1 MSKTTKNIVL
11 SILGAAVVLTVA
23 IPTSAHHGTALS
35 YDASK
40 LMTFKEAIV
49 TELRFNNP
57 HVQVFFDAKDE
68 TGKVVNWTTE
78 GESPRRYADTGW
90 TMRRAA
96 SMLQKGTVITITL
109 APARNGA
116 AAGQIFR
123 ILNDKGEQV
132 LTARGRPEG
141 IDRP

>member
-1 MSKTTKNIVL
+1 MVFC
-11 SILGAAVVLTVA
+11 ILGAVVLLTVS
-23 IPTSAHHGTALS
+23 IPVSAHHGTALS

-40 LMTFKEAIV
+40 LVTFKEAVV

-90 TMRRAA
+90 SMKRAV
-96 SMLQKGTVITITL
+96 SMLPKGALITITL